1 MTGLIRSRG
10 WLIGL
15 ISTPSFHTIGIAFVQ
30 TFMKQ
35 VLAPLFVCALFLL
48 SSCNQSS
55 EKFLASANKYHDK
68 KMYAEASI
76 LYQKAI
82 AKDKLNAE
90 AYYREGLNLL
100 DERKPGEA
108 VNYLRRAVDL
118 KPGNV
123 DASTR
128 LAEIYLIAYQ
138 TDPKKYATLLPDVR
152 DLDNKILAKDPNSFD
167 GLRIQALITLSEG
180 KSEDSLKIFAKA
192 NQIKPYSRELIGW
205 YAQAYRAAQQ
215 SDKAVALVN
224 DMLAHDK
231 TWSQGYQFLFVYYG
245 TLGDREKAEEVL
257 HDNAKNDPT
266 SDVAITNYANFLA
279 SSKRVGEGEAVIR
292 QTLNDRKSFPQARI
306 MVGDFCVRTQQ
317 FDKAAVEYQAGV
329 TEDSKDAVVY
339 KERLIALQAFRNHP
353 EEAAKMARQLA
364 EEHPKDA
371 SVNEMYASVLLQTG
385 QKSDAAKS
393 LESLKTL
400 VSKNPSDPVLHLDL
414 ARAYFSTNGKDQ
426 ALSEAL
432 EAVQTE
438 KKTQNPR
445 VIVIAQAQTVAAR
458 VYEDR
463 GEHSKAIELANLVL
477 NTQPNNADAIL
488 IRDRA
493 LMGSNQPEKALPELE
508 NLVKTNP
515 KLADAHLQLA
525 SIYLSQK
532 AYDKARVEYEY
543 LNNATPP
550 DIRGFIGLQTIKMST
565 GKGEEGVETMQALVD
580 KNPQVL
586 PYRYELAN
594 FQASL
599 AGLDWASNNA
609 RARDL
614 TQKAADNYKEILKT
628 TANSSEIWLRLGIM
642 QRQLAQF
649 DTALA
654 SFEQA
659 GNADPKNVNAFLNEA
674 LVCEVLGR
682 RKDAIDAYNKVLQI
696 DPDNALVLNNL
707 AYMTAESGTSANL
720 DQALTYAERAKKHAP
735 DSPDVSDTLGFVYY
749 KKELNSEA
757 RRIFKQLAT
766 DHPQNSTF
774 HLHFAMALAKDGEKQ
789 AAREEANKAMQ
800 LSTTPDEKN
809 KITAFLSQLG

>member
-1 MTGLIRSRG
+1 
-10 WLIGL
+10 
-15 ISTPSFHTIGIAFVQ
+15 
-30 TFMKQ
+30 MKQ

-68 KMYAEASI
+68 KMYSEASI

-82 AKDKLNAE
+82 AKNKLNAE

-100 DERKPGEA
+100 DDRKVPEA

-128 LAEIYLIAYQ
+128 LAEIYLVAYQ
-138 TDPKKYATLLPDVR
+138 SDPKRFATLLPDLR

-180 KSEDSLKIFAKA
+180 KSEDSLPIFAKA
-192 NQIKPYSRELIGW
+192 NKIKPYSRELIGW
-205 YAQAYRAAQQ
+205 YAQAYRMTQQ

-245 TLGDREKAEEVL
+245 QLGDREKAEEVL
-257 HDNAKNDPT
+257 RENAKNDPT
-266 SDVAITNYANFLA
+266 SATAITNYANFLA
-279 SSKRVGEGEAVIR
+279 SSQRLPEGEAVIR
-292 QTLNDRKSFPQARI
+292 QTLNDRKSFPEARI

-317 FDKAAVEYQAGV
+317 FDKATVEYQAGV

-339 KERLIALQAFRNHP
+339 KERLIALQAYRNHP
-353 EEAAKMARQLA
+353 EEAAKMAKQLA

-400 VSKNPSDPVLHLDL
+400 VSKNPSDPILHLDL
-414 ARAYFSTNGKDQ
+414 ARAYFSTNERDK

-438 KKTQNPR
+438 QKAQNPR
-445 VIVIAQAQTVAAR
+445 VVVTAPAQTVAAR

-463 GEHSKAIELANLVL
+463 GQHSKALELADMVL
-477 NTQPNNADAIL
+477 STQPNNADAIL

-525 SIYLSQK
+525 SIYLTQK

-543 LNNATPP
+543 LANATPP

-565 GKGEEGVETMQALVD
+565 GKGEEAIQTMQTLVD
-580 KNPQVL
+580 KNPQIL

-609 RARDL
+609 RAKDL
-614 TQKAADNYKEILKT
+614 MQKAADNYKEILKT

-642 QRQLAQF
+642 QRQLAQY
-649 DTALA
+649 DTSLA

-674 LVCEVLGR
+674 LICEVLGR

-707 AYMTAESGTSANL
+707 AYMTAEGGTAANL

-735 DSPDVSDTLGFVYY
+735 DSPDVSDTLGFVYF

-757 RRIFKQLAT
+757 LRIFKQLAT

-774 HLHFAMALAKDGEKQ
+774 HFHFAMALAKSGDKQ
-789 AAREEANKAMQ
+789 AARDEANKAMQ

-809 KITAFLSQLG
+809 KITAFVNQLG